1 MRLYE
6 YVFELQDRVTK
17 TMDKIANGQTAM
29 MRKFQQSQSAGVHA
43 YERVNRSARGYEA
56 TLGRLKRA
64 VIAAFATGAIL
75 AAAKDV
81 TAITAKYEAYENAI
95 NFASGTAI
103 EAAKNQAFLADTI
116 DRYRLPMEA
125 ATSGFKQLTAS
136 MMGTKLQGEQSRRI
150 FDAVGVA
157 ATAMNLTGEQ
167 VNGTFLAL
175 GQIMSKGKVQAEEL
189 RGQLGERLPGAFNIA
204 ARAMGVTQAE
214 LNKMLETGRVMS
226 DEFLPKFAEEL
237 RKTYEGA
244 LPDAINSLQSNT
256 NMFQNQVT
264 AMKRQL
270 GSELQ
275 PAMLTF
281 FQTMTQG
288 LQEVSPLLIQGAQ
301 QLNVY
306 LTANKDNM
314 IDIMKSGLGYIKF
327 LFDHRKEI
335 LFLTKAYLTYKAGM
349 IAYTVAVKAMTTVQY
364 AWNVAMGLSGTVA
377 VIAATGIKTA
387 ADAWAAFNLVVA
399 ASPIGAVAA
408 LVGAAAGAFFLFR
421 GNLKKSNDEFERF
434 NKLQEDFK
442 NNQASIAD
450 SERLFQN
457 LNKLNQRQREGLASQ
472 LESQRNN
479 VEDQLL
485 QSRLSVQG
493 VDIEALR
500 SKYRLVRG
508 DGSAKPT
515 PMAIELD
522 RQIRNYE
529 TAQDQISQ
537 LTKSFDQLSN
547 RLNVVNG
554 FVRAGQNSNG
564 TDPALTTPDAQT
576 QQSLDGI
583 IAGGKKVTHVTLNI
597 DTINGIGEVI
607 STTVG
612 ENLDDIGDKILEVV
626 TRALNGA
633 TQSIG
638 N

>member
-17 TMDKIANGQTAM
+17 TMEKISSGQTSM
-29 MRKFQQSQSAGVHA
+29 MRKFQQSQRAGIDA
-43 YERVNRSARGYEA
+43 YDRVNRSARGYEA

-81 TAITAKYEAYENAI
+81 TAITAKYQAYENAI
-95 NFASGTAI
+95 NFASGSAE
-103 EAAKNQAFLADTI
+103 EAAKNQEFLADTI
-116 DRYRLPMEA
+116 QRYRLPMEA

-157 ATAMNLTGEQ
+157 ATAMNLSGEQ

-214 LNKMLETGRVMS
+214 LNKMLETGQVVS
-226 DEFLPKFAEEL
+226 EDFLPKFAAEL
-237 RKTYEGA
+237 RRTYEGA
-244 LPDAINSLQSNT
+244 LPDAINSLQANT

-264 AMKRQL
+264 TLKRQL

-288 LQEVSPLLIQGAQ
+288 LQELSPVLIQGAQ
-301 QLNVY
+301 QLNIY
-306 LTANKDNM
+306 LGANKDNM
-314 IDIMKSGLGYIKF
+314 IDIMKSGLGYLKF
-327 LFDHRKEI
+327 LFDHRNEI
-335 LFLTKAYLTYKAGM
+335 LFLAKAYLTYKAGLV
-349 IAYTVAVKAMTTVQY
+349 AYTLAVKAMTIVQT

-387 ADAWAAFNLVVA
+387 ADAWAAFNLIIA

-408 LVGAAAGAFFLFR
+408 LVGAAAGAFLLFG

-434 NKLQEDFK
+434 NKLQEDFEK
-442 NNQASIAD
+442 GQVSRD
-450 SERLFQN
+450 DLEKRFQN
-457 LNKLNQRQREGLASQ
+457 IDLLSQNERQDLASQ
-472 LESQRNN
+472 YQQEIDKVQR
-479 VEDQLL
+479 QL
-485 QSRLSVQG
+485 SANRIAIRD
-493 VDIEALR
+493 VDIDKAR
-500 SKYRLVRG
+500 SEYNAMLNG
-508 DGSAKPT
+508 GNASAS
-515 PMAIELD
+515 
-522 RQIRNYE
+522 QIAAAQNRINNYE
-529 TAQDQISQ
+529 SAQSQIKS

-547 RLNVVNG
+547 RLHIVNG
-554 FVRAGQNSNG
+554 IVKAGQTTPGG
-564 TDPALTTPDAQT
+564 TDPMLTTPDAQT

-633 TQSIG
+633 TQTIG